1 MGMKRLIM
9 VFCSL
14 LLMSGVGYAE
24 CFKGEV
30 VAVKSPTVLSVKC
43 MNTGDVKDVPLYGIT
58 ATPGMELKAVEF
70 LNREILGQQVN
81 CFRHT
86 DSQYYV
92 TYAGGGSIQ
101 NRYLLTGC
109 ANIDQVNCSMFICK
123 DMEKFQALGNLAR
136 TYR

>member
-1 MGMKRLIM
+1 MGMKRLAM

-43 MNTGDVKDVPLYGIT
+43 LNTGNVKDVPLYGI
-58 ATPGMELKAVEF
+58 AANPGMELKAVEF
-70 LNREILGQQVN
+70 LNKELLGQQVN

-86 DSQYYV
+86 DSRFYV
-92 TYAGGGSIQ
+92 THSEGGSIQ
-101 NRYLLTGC
+101 NKYLLTGC
-109 ANIDQVNCSMFICK
+109 ASIDQTKCSMFICK
-123 DMEKFQALGNLAR
+123 EMEKYQALGDLAR